1 MQRYL
6 RLALLCGFGM
16 MILVNLS
23 AQTTSIRGTVVDD
36 QTDDEMPFVS
46 VAVLKDGTVTT
57 GATTDLNGEF
67 QLDLEWS
74 GEVVLQI
81 TFVGYQSQELS
92 LTTKNAQVSSVS
104 IRLKPEVYD
113 IGPPAIVVRAK
124 LHYDDL
130 YTPTVKTLGQETLLT
145 EDAINIA
152 RAFDGLPGV
161 QIQQGALNTQRLS
174 LRGIG
179 ARTPFATDQV
189 RLYWNDIPLT
199 NGAGESVLEDIETG
213 FLRKAYVQTGPGP
226 AALGAN
232 LGGSIQ
238 LVSKEWDA
246 PNWGLSGG
254 LSVGDFGRNR
264 EWMNLHNQDGNWQQ
278 DVSLVRSASDGYRA
292 NNNYERLSG
301 TVLGRFGRPT
311 SETYY
316 LVHLRQLQAE
326 IPSSLNIN
334 DFNEKPEAAAFNWAS
349 VNGREDQL
357 TYLVGLQHSQFI
369 SKIRNGIAK
378 GNLNNRSSVF
388 LGRRTNDEVRP
399 FNIQN
404 EDSYQY
410 GLRTTFSLSNA
421 EVLRRTLKVGAELFV
436 ESYDQTTFEVLE
448 GGAQG
453 NELGTSTET
462 RFYYFVFANWS
473 AMWSKRWKMVV
484 ELNMRQTQ
492 FNWQAV
498 NLDRDFNFS
507 PFLLPGISVFYT
519 NSTQTWRW
527 HARLNRGISQPD
539 PSSSIENSFLNGGP
553 LDPAF
558 GWNRETGVAFQF
570 DNFHFSAT
578 AFQMDLEDALVQRED
593 ELGRILFFNGGSA
606 RHQGLEAQLGY
617 SWPYAKGDIVL
628 ESSYTF
634 ADYRFREFVDD
645 GENFSDN
652 DIPGSPKHR
661 WRNQLRWEHQ
671 WFRAQLTVDVAGKQW
686 VDDAN
691 TTTADGYALLHL
703 RVGAQLDNVRR
714 GLRIYAGCNNVF
726 DTLYA
731 SMVQVNAGGFGG
743 NLPRYFY
750 PGLPRYIYFGVDYG
764 L

>member
-1 MQRYL
+1 
-6 RLALLCGFGM
+6 

-23 AQTTSIRGTVVDD
+23 GQSTRLWGTVVDD
-36 QTDDEMPFVS
+36 DTDEPLPAVTI
-46 VAVLKDGTVTT
+46 AVLLDGSVITGTVT
-57 GATTDLNGEF
+57 DFDGEF
-67 QLDLEWS
+67 YLNLEAPQK
-74 GEVVLQI
+74 VVLEVRY
-81 TFVGYQSQELS
+81 VGYQTQEVL
-92 LTTKNAQVSSVS
+92 LEKIERPIE
-104 IRLKPEVYD
+104 IRLEPEVYD
-113 IGPPAIVVRAK
+113 IGPPGLVIRAK

-130 YTPTVKTLGQETLLT
+130 YAPTVRTLGQETLLT
-145 EDAINIA
+145 EDAINIS

-213 FLRKAYVQTGPGP
+213 FLRKAYVQTGPAP

-264 EWMNLHNQDGNWQQ
+264 QWLNLHNRNGNWQQ
-278 DVSLVRSASDGYRA
+278 DVSAVRSASDGYRA

-301 TVLGRFGRPT
+301 TVLGSFGR
-311 SETYY
+311 SVSKTYY

-357 TYLVGLQHSQFI
+357 TYLLGLQHSQYI
-369 SKIRNGIAK
+369 GELGK
-378 GNLNNRSSVF
+378 GRSRKEVSNRSSVF
-388 LGRRTNDEVRP
+388 GGRRTNDEVRP
-399 FNIQN
+399 FNIIN

-410 GLRTTFSLSNA
+410 GLRTTFSIENTQPDRQ
-421 EVLRRTLKVGAELFV
+421 VLKVGAELFV
-436 ESYDQTTFEVLE
+436 EDYDQTTFEVLE
-448 GGAQG
+448 AGAQG
-453 NELGTSTET
+453 AELGSTTET
-462 RFYYFVFANWS
+462 RFYYFAFASWRAEWNE
-473 AMWSKRWKMVV
+473 RWQTVAD
-484 ELNMRQTQ
+484 LNLRQTQ
-492 FNWQAV
+492 FNWQSV
-498 NLDRDFNFS
+498 NLDRDFSFS
-507 PFLLPGISVFYT
+507 PFLLPGATVFYT
-519 NSTQTWRW
+519 SPNQNWRW
-527 HARLNRGISQPD
+527 HARVNRGISQPD
-539 PSSSIENSFLNGGP
+539 PSSSIENSFLNGEP
-553 LDPAF
+553 LKPAF
-558 GWNRETGVAFQF
+558 GWNRETGITTLYSNLRV
-570 DNFHFSAT
+570 SIT

-593 ELGRILFFNGGSA
+593 EIGRILFFNGGSA
-606 RHQGLEAQLGY
+606 RHQGLEASLSYFWSYDAGH
-617 SWPYAKGDIVL
+617 L
-628 ESSYTF
+628 FLNSSYTF
-634 ADYRFREFVDD
+634 ADYRFRDFMDNGND
-645 GENFSDN
+645 FSDN
-652 DIPGSPKHR
+652 EIPGSPRHR
-661 WRNQLRWEHQ
+661 WRNQLQWEHR
-671 WFRAQLTVDVAGKQW
+671 WFRSQLTLDLSGQQW

-703 RVGAQLDNVRR
+703 RVGAQLDNLRR
-714 GLRIYAGCNNVF
+714 GLRIYVGCNNVF

-731 SMVQVNAGGFGG
+731 SMVQVNARGFGG
-743 NLPRYFY
+743 NLPRFYY

>member
-6 RLALLCGFGM
+6 RLMLLCGIGM
-16 MILVNLS
+16 MILVSLS
-23 AQTTSIRGTVVDD
+23 AQNKLVQGTVLDGDTDEPLLFATVETISGSD
-36 QTDDEMPFVS
+36 QVIGTTTDDNGFFRLEVPPK
-46 VAVLKDGTVTT
+46 AVLLVSYIGYKPVEIRVRDVEE
-57 GATTDLNGEF
+57 AVVIRMEAEILYADLP
-67 QLDLEWS
+67 
-74 GEVVLQI
+74 I
-81 TFVGYQSQELS
+81 
-92 LTTKNAQVSSVS
+92 AM
-104 IRLKPEVYD
+104 
-113 IGPPAIVVRAK
+113 VRAK
-124 LHYDDL
+124 LHYDDN
-130 YTPTVKTLGQETLLT
+130 YGPTVKTLGEERLLT
-145 EDAINIA
+145 EDAINIS

-264 EWMNLHNQDGNWQQ
+264 EWVNLHNKKGRWQQ
-278 DVSLVRSASDGYRA
+278 DVSLVRSASDGYRD
-292 NNNYERLSG
+292 NNDYERLSG
-301 TVLGRFGRPT
+301 TVLGRFGAPT

-357 TYLVGLQHSQFI
+357 TYLAGLQHSQL
-369 SKIRNGIAK
+369 IRNTVQGSIS
-378 GNLNNRSSVF
+378 NRSSVF
-388 LGRRTNDEVRP
+388 VGRRTNDEVRP

-410 GLRTTFSLSNA
+410 GLRTTFTF
-421 EVLRRTLKVGAELFV
+421 EKTGTLRRSLKAGAELFV

-453 NELGTSTET
+453 DELGTSTET
-462 RFYYFVFANWS
+462 RFYYFAFANWS
-473 AMWSKRWKMVV
+473 AQWSKRWQTVV

-492 FNWQAV
+492 FNWQTV
-498 NLDRDFNFS
+498 NIDEDFNFS
-507 PFLLPGISVFYT
+507 PFLLTAVSVYYS
-519 NSTQTWRW
+519 NPNQLWRW

-553 LDPAF
+553 LSPAF
-558 GWNRETGVAFQF
+558 GWNRETGLTVQV
-570 DNFHFSAT
+570 DNFRFLVT
-578 AFQMDLEDALVQRED
+578 GFQMDLEDALVQRGD
-593 ELGRILFFNGGSA
+593 QFGRILFINGGSA
-606 RHQGLEAQLGY
+606 RHQGIEAQLGY
-617 SWPYAKGDIVL
+617 GWPYNNGRVVL

-634 ADYRFREFVDD
+634 ADYRFRDFVDD
-645 GENFSDN
+645 GEDFSGN

-661 WRNQLRWEHQ
+661 WRNQLSWEHH
-671 WFRAQLTVDVAGKQW
+671 WFRSALTVDMAGQQW

-691 TTTADGYALLHL
+691 TTTADGYTVVHL
-703 RVGAQLDNVRR
+703 RVGAQLINIRR
-714 GLRIYAGCNNVF
+714 GLRVYAGVNNIF

-750 PGLPRYIYFGVDYG
+750 PGLPRYVYFGVDYG